1 MVGMVGEE
9 QGQPYGT
16 EELALW
22 AGKAQQVRVFC
33 IRYTSH

>member
-1 MVGMVGEE
+1 MMGEE
-9 QGQPYGT
+9 HGYPHNT

>member
-1 MVGMVGEE
+1 MVRKK

-22 AGKAQQVRVFC
+22 AGKAQQARVC
-33 IRYTSH
+33 YTHYT